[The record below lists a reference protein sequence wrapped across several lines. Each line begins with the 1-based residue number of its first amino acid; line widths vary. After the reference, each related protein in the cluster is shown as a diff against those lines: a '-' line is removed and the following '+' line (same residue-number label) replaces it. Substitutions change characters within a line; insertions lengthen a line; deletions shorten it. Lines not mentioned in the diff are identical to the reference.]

1 MIRLE
6 RRGLELKSES
16 VTDLGR
22 EACQSIGSSLNA
34 IIPIRITMR
43 IMIDHDDDDD

>member
-16 VTDLGR
+16 VTDLER